1 MSEKRWV
8 RILLWTA
15 VGVGIGV
22 VAGALLVRD
31 HTSRH
36 RRDLFSDRLLRR
48 HAALNYV
55 RAHPGIENVF
65 LLRDYLAWEQ
75 RPSLRRRAAAIL
87 ARMER
92 ELALEGGSGV
102 SSRG

>member
-1 MSEKRWV
+1 MSERRWV

-22 VAGALLVRD
+22 VLGAILVREQ
-31 HTSRH
+31 TSRH
-36 RRDLFSDRLLRR
+36 RRDLFHSRLLRR

-55 RAHPGIENVF
+55 RAHPGVENVF
-65 LLRDYLAWEQ
+65 LLRDYLAWEK

-92 ELALEGGSGV
+92 ELALEGGSSASG
-102 SSRG
+102 RG